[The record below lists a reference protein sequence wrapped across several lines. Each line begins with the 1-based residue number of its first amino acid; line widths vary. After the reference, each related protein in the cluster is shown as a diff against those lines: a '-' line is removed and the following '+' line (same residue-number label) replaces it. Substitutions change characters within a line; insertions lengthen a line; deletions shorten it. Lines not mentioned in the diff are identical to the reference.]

1 MTKWVFAALLA
12 INAGYLAWGVLLG
25 GSSAPMQAEPPATEP
40 GVPPLVLL
48 HERPAAEASPKA
60 EPLAP
65 KPAEPTPAAA
75 PRSIAPPPVVVAPV
89 APMAKPMVTPMA
101 VAPVMNSAAT
111 PAPQPAATSMAA
123 PLPEIAATPL
133 ATPMAAARPPEPAP
147 PPPVPT
153 HAASGRAAP
162 PAASP
167 AGLPRPVRVGAAP
180 TGVCYSFGPFPK
192 SFLASKA
199 TVRLEEM
206 GVKIT
211 RRGMRDR
218 QQVGY
223 WIYLPPQASK
233 QAAVRKTQ
241 ELAAKKV
248 DDFFI
253 VLASKYQNAISLGV
267 YKNRNGA
274 ERRLAELREKGF
286 EALMEPRYQPINVY
300 WLDVGGHLTERQWN
314 AVREEYPAQ
323 RRETV
328 TCGG

>member
-1 MTKWVFAALLA
+1 MTKWVFVALLA
-12 INAGYLAWGVLLG
+12 INAGYLAWGLLF
-25 GSSAPMQAEPPATEP
+25 GSQPLPEPPVLEATTPGIPTLTLLQELP
-40 GVPPLVLL
+40 GGVPEVPL
-48 HERPAAEASPKA
+48 PAA
-60 EPLAP
+60 
-65 KPAEPTPAAA
+65 PAPTPEPA
-75 PRSIAPPPVVVAPV
+75 RSIAPPAAMQPLTALPPKPIQAPVPAVV
-89 APMAKPMVTPMA
+89 APMATTSPSVTVAPAPMAQVTP
-101 VAPVMNSAAT
+101 
-111 PAPQPAATSMAA
+111 
-123 PLPEIAATPL
+123 TPL
-133 ATPMAAARPPEPAP
+133 TTP
-147 PPPVPT
+147 PPAVSPEE
-153 HAASGRAAP
+153 AP
-162 PAASP
+162 ST
-167 AGLPRPVRVGAAP
+167 GLPQPVRVAP
-180 TGVCYSFGPFPK
+180 ATAVAVCYSFGPFPK

-199 TVRLEEM
+199 SVRLEEM
-206 GVKIT
+206 GVKID
-211 RRGMRDR
+211 RRTVRDR